1 MRHTLQTPKP
11 TEQEIVARIDAIGAI
26 ARARMQQCD
35 PITNAARGG
44 GGAEVDYMTPEELQ
58 EMHDL
63 KMALPTFGE
72 MRDAA
77 RKRIK
82 AKIAARK
89 GKPLQ
94 G

>member
-11 TEQEIVARIDAIGAI
+11 TEEEIVIRIDAIGAI

-35 PITNAARGG
+35 PITNAARGV
-44 GGAEVDYMTPEELQ
+44 AEVDYMTPEELQ

-77 RKRIK
+77 RERIK

-89 GKPLQ
+89 ANREQ

>member
-11 TEQEIVARIDAIGAI
+11 TEEIVARIDAVGAI

-35 PITNAARGG
+35 PITNAAR

-77 RKRIK
+77 RERIK

>member
-1 MRHTLQTPKP
+1 MQTPKP
-11 TEQEIVARIDAIGAI
+11 TEQDIVARIDAIGAI

-35 PITNAARGG
+35 PITNAAR

-89 GKPLQ
+89 ANREQ